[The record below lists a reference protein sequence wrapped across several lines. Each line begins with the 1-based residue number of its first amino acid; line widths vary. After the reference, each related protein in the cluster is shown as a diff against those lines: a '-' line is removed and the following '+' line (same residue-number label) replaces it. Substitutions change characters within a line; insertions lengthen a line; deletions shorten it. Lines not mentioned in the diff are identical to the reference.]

1 MPNCSHPT
9 APPEAV
15 AVESIV
21 VTPPLH
27 LPNVPAQSSPTA
39 DLLRELLEV
48 QREQLTV
55 LRAQQA
61 ANDDRA
67 RWRGLHARHA
77 DDFPHLPG
85 ECKSVL
91 PLIERAYLAAVAE
104 LTAQLSDPDAD
115 LGEFGLNELLDRH
128 APRLGQLWAVMT
140 QVGQLASVAPP
151 ERS

>member
-1 MPNCSHPT
+1 M
-9 APPEAV
+9 
-15 AVESIV
+15 ESIV

-27 LPNVPAQSSPTA
+27 LSTAPTPVSPAA

-61 ANDDRA
+61 ASDDRV
-67 RWRGLHARHA
+67 RWRGLHTRHA
-77 DDFPHLPG
+77 DDFPNLPG

-91 PLIERAYLAAVAE
+91 PLIERAYLTAVAE
-104 LTAQLSDPDAD
+104 LTTQLSDPDAD
-115 LGEFGLNELLDRH
+115 LNEFSVNELLDRH
-128 APRLGQLWAVMT
+128 VPRLGQLWAVMT

-151 ERS
+151 DPRV